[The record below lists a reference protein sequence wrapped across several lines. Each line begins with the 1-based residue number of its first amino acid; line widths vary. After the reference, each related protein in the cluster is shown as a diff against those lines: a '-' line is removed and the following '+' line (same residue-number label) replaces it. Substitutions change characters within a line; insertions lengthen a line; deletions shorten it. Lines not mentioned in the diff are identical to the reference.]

1 MGEETDSVTQTGGS
15 ISIGE
20 ACGPCMNATGE
31 VHGQLPGAGMLEGD
45 LLKEEKKND
54 KVEEEWAF

>member
-1 MGEETDSVTQTGGS
+1 
-15 ISIGE
+15 
-20 ACGPCMNATGE
+20 MNATRE